1 MLNSQA
7 IAWPF
12 SRLLNISYI
21 ISISILI
28 LPAIKSLFSSVSQCY
43 TYHTKGLID
52 ACIHYLCYHC
62 HGALLLRPINP
73 HSVYHTGR
81 MMLHS
86 SLCRLYCSPLVQPLH
101 SLFTSPSAMPY
112 QTTKGE
118 SFHSLVAKDDVF
130 YSCSLPVVIFLF
142 QAQPYHTIPYH
153 TKSFSCCPSSCHQC
167 HCPLV

>member
-1 MLNSQA
+1 MLYVPYQGSDRCLHPLPLLPLPWCFALTPHQST
-7 IAWPF
+7 F
-12 SRLLNISYI
+12 SLSYWENDVAFITLSI
-21 ISISILI
+21 I
-28 LPAIKSLFSSVSQCY
+28 
-43 TYHTKGLID
+43 
-52 ACIHYLCYHC
+52 
-62 HGALLLRPINP
+62 
-73 HSVYHTGR
+73 
-81 MMLHS
+81 
-86 SLCRLYCSPLVQPLH
+86 YCSPLVQPLH

-142 QAQPYHTIPYH
+142 QAQPYYTIPYH